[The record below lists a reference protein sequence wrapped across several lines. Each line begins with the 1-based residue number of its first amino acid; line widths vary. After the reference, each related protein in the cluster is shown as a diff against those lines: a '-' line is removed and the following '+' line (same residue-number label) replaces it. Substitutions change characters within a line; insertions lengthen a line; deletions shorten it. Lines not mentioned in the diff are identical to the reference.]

1 MITGS
6 YLIDITISLVNAG
19 QIRLIQTKYA
29 LKISGYKYPSKIEH
43 IMQLSSLAAL
53 IAVCVPYLLLPN
65 QNWYESFKM
74 VLVKALGML
83 GWLEELESMCS
94 MD

>member
-1 MITGS
+1 
-6 YLIDITISLVNAG
+6 
-19 QIRLIQTKYA
+19 
-29 LKISGYKYPSKIEH
+29 
-43 IMQLSSLAAL
+43 MQLSSLAAL

-83 GWLEELESMCS
+83 GGLAELESMCS